1 MFGQVFLQRKQ
12 YAMNDT
18 TLDLQARYYV
28 KFSGGTAYWQPST
41 LLKNP
46 QYTELQPGLI
56 YVMRRI
62 NGTDVP
68 LLIEN
73 QRSYREWIGCFSA
86 IR

>member
-1 MFGQVFLQRKQ
+1 
-12 YAMNDT
+12 MNDT

-28 KFSGGTAYWQPST
+28 KSSRGNAYWQPST

-73 QRSYREWIGCFSA
+73 QRSYREWIGCFCA
-86 IR
+86 IC

>member
-1 MFGQVFLQRKQ
+1 
-12 YAMNDT
+12 MNNT
-18 TLDLQARYYV
+18 TRSAAADLKV
-28 KFSGGTAYWQPST
+28 KSSGGTAYRQPST

-56 YVMRRI
+56 YVMRRV

-86 IR
+86 TL